1 MFEYKFSYGSIIAI
15 KNPSKLDRK
24 VPIQS
29 YSTLTT
35 VVEKIHSEQTEIKIE
50 ESKNKIRIPLSA
62 LKVLAEVLK
71 AMGEGKMISIVP
83 IAAEVTTQA
92 AAEILGCSRPY
103 VVKLLEEGRIPFVKV
118 GKHRRI
124 KFEDVMKFQQS
135 MKKQQKQ
142 HLIDIMNSDEAAGLY
157 DS

>member
-1 MFEYKFSYGSIIAI
+1 MFEYKFSYGSIRAI
-15 KNPSKLDRK
+15 TNPSKLDRK
-24 VPIQS
+24 VAIQS

-35 VVEKIHSEQTEIKIE
+35 VLEKIHSEQTEIKIE

-92 AAEILGCSRPY
+92 AAEILGCTRPY
-103 VVKLLEEGRIPFVKV
+103 LVKLLEQGRIPFVKV

-124 KFEDVMKFQQS
+124 KFEDVMKCQQS

>member
-1 MFEYKFSYGSIIAI
+1 MFEYKFSYGSIRAI
-15 KNPSKLDRK
+15 TNPSKLDRK
-24 VPIQS
+24 VAIQS

-35 VVEKIHSEQTEIKIE
+35 VLEKIHSEQTEIKIE

-118 GKHRRI
+118 GKHRRL
-124 KFEDVMKFQQS
+124 KFEDMMKFKQS
-135 MKKQQKQ
+135 IKKQQKQ